1 MPCAFSAVNTAS
13 CCASLDTCGTG
24 DFVSTHRREART
36 EQTSEKGAMKRLG
49 AWVMRY
55 TDEVTVASSRSA
67 SRADARISGGSA
79 VLGDVGAKRTA
90 GVESVTRP
98 TPRRRAAAGEVAT
111 WAGGDGRRAMNDKPE
126 HLLRYT
132 FPVIFRAPHLCLC
145 RALMQSGRS
154 ARRVLLPS
162 AWLPAGAPPPN
173 VPVSKSSAAGF
184 ARSAEQALRDD
195 AGRGLSG
202 REQGQGV
209 PVRRA
214 CL

>member
-132 FPVIFRAPHLCLC
+132 FPGDFQSTAPLSLPRPDAKRQKCPQCLA
-145 RALMQSGRS
+145 ALRVAPRRS
-154 ARRVLLPS
+154 
-162 AWLPAGAPPPN
+162 PPPER
-173 VPVSKSSAAGF
+173 PRQQKQHGWF
-184 ARSAEQALRDD
+184 CAER
-195 AGRGLSG
+195 
-202 REQGQGV
+202 
-209 PVRRA
+209 
-214 CL
+214 